1 MELQFARVAQFA
13 ALVGLCTS
21 GVTAWSQV
29 TPTSPIASTPPTI
42 EVAPDR
48 EPANRA
54 TPSDALRSMDPATGQ
69 HDGKVTPQIR
79 IPLGPKPAP
88 QPLEPRARTPNAAA
102 SNTPSGD
109 AAARCEALRG
119 EQVRA
124 RCRDRLARESK

>member
-1 MELQFARVAQFA
+1 MELQFARVARFA
-13 ALVGLCTS
+13 VVVGMCAS
-21 GVTAWSQV
+21 GTTVWSQV
-29 TPTSPIASTPPTI
+29 TPALPAASAPLTI

-48 EPANRA
+48 QPANR
-54 TPSDALRSMDPATGQ
+54 TRPTDVLRSMDSAIGQ
-69 HDGKVTPQIR
+69 PEGKVTPQIR

-88 QPLEPRARTPNAAA
+88 SFLEPRVRSPHAAA

-109 AAARCEALRG
+109 ASTRCETQRG